1 LAAATLVGQS
11 LGRGDAIEAKQWGWD
26 VAKVGMVYVGCLA
39 LPAFVFPGFFL
50 SGFIYDAET
59 LKLAEL
65 PFRCATLFIAFD
77 AFGLVLMNA
86 LIGAGDTKRVMFI
99 SIVLQWFLFI
109 PVAYVV
115 GPVWGLG
122 LIGIWVAQAG
132 WRILL
137 AVIYSWRWA
146 EGSWDQIKV

>member
-1 LAAATLVGQS
+1 V
-11 LGRGDAIEAKQWGWD
+11 
-26 VAKVGMVYVGCLA
+26 
-39 LPAFVFPGFFL
+39 
-50 SGFIYDAET
+50 
-59 LKLAEL
+59 L

-109 PVAYVV
+109 PVAFVV

-122 LIGIWVAQAG
+122 LIGIWVVQAG
-132 WRILL
+132 WRVLL

-146 EGSWDQIKV
+146 EGSWAQIKV